1 MSIRGRYFPIF
12 GFLVVL
18 MAGGTAASA
27 MAAETN
33 LLVITIDTLRPDRL
47 SCYDKKFAATPAID
61 ALAARGALFERAY
74 AHNPVTLPSHANIF
88 LGLTP
93 PAHGVVENSKT
104 KVGRDFL
111 TMAEHLK
118 GRGYATGAFIGAF
131 PLDSRFGLDQ
141 GFDVYDDTFPQK
153 STAPGIYPE
162 RRADEVLAAAKAWL
176 DGQTGKWFCWI
187 HLWDPH
193 APYSPPEPFLT
204 QYAGDPYSGEA
215 AYVDS
220 RLAVFF
226 ADLDKKSP
234 PGKTLVVLTSDHGE
248 SLGEHGELTH
258 SYFAYNSTIHVPL
271 IIAGPGVKAS
281 RVRSEASHVDIFP
294 TVCGLLGVEPPLA
307 LQGRSLIPLLNGS
320 AAAGSPIYFES
331 LDPYYNKSC
340 APLRGFIA
348 DGKKFFDTPIPELY
362 DLQTDFGE
370 AKNLASTTDLG
381 PFRKRLEDLKKELA
395 APAGATALRTTDRQ
409 ALERLRSL
417 GYTAAAVATTKASYG
432 PEDDVKSVLPIQ
444 QKLER
449 AIILSDQGKPEESI
463 RETNALIALRKDF
476 APAYLFL
483 SQVLMDQNRQRDAI
497 RVMDAAVR
505 NLPGNYSMHTAY
517 GWVLIQ
523 TAQWDKAQEIL
534 EKALGIV
541 DDEPEGWDHLGI
553 VHLRKGNP
561 EKALEAFQKALALD
575 PNFALAHLN
584 VGAALMEMH
593 FASPQPAR
601 LAEAIVHLKKAA
613 ELDPSKTLA
622 FRGLATAYQEA
633 GRPDEALAAW
643 EKAVISDPAD
653 DFSILNLGQA
663 YLAKGDKFRA
673 RRCFERILALK
684 GDRIDEAERERLQA
698 LIDKCR

>member
-1 MSIRGRYFPIF
+1 MKKRGLSFPVL
-12 GFLVVL
+12 GLLVVL
-18 MAGGTAASA
+18 MVGGAVASA
-27 MAAETN
+27 AAAETN
-33 LLVITIDTLRPDRL
+33 LLIVTIDTLRPDRL
-47 SCYDKKFAATPAID
+47 SCYDKRFAATPAID
-61 ALAARGALFERAY
+61 ALAARGALFERAF
-74 AHNPVTLPSHANIF
+74 AHDPITLPSHANIF

-93 PAHGVVENSKT
+93 PAHGVTENSKT
-104 KVGRDFL
+104 RVGLDFL
-111 TMAEHLK
+111 TMAEYLK

-176 DGQTGKWFCWI
+176 DGRTGKWFCWV

-193 APYSPPEPFLT
+193 APYSPPEPYLT

-220 RLAVFF
+220 QLAVFF
-226 ADLDKKSP
+226 DDLDKKSP
-234 PGKTLVVLTSDHGE
+234 PGKTLAVLTSDHGE

-271 IIAGPGVKAS
+271 IIAGPGVRAS
-281 RVRSEASHVDIFP
+281 RVRTEASHVDIFP
-294 TVCGLLGVEPPLA
+294 TVCGLLGIESPPA
-307 LQGRSLIPLLNGS
+307 LQGRSLVPLMNGS
-320 AAAGSPIYFES
+320 ADTGRPIYFES

-348 DGKKFFDTPIPELY
+348 DGKKFIDTPIPELY
-362 DLQTDFGE
+362 DLRADFGE
-370 AKNLASTTDLG
+370 AKNLASTTDLSSY
-381 PFRKRLEDLKKELA
+381 RKRLEDLKKELTTPAGSA
-395 APAGATALRTTDRQ
+395 APRTTDRQ

-417 GYTAAAVATTKASYG
+417 GYTAAPVATTKASYG
-432 PEDDVKSVLPIQ
+432 PEDDVKTVLPIQ

-449 AIILSDQGKPEESI
+449 AIILSDQGKPDESI
-463 RETNALIALRKDF
+463 KETNSLIALRKDF
-476 APAYLFL
+476 APAYLLL
-483 SQVLMDQNRQRDAI
+483 SQVLMAQNRQRDAI
-497 RVMDAAVR
+497 KVMDAAVR
-505 NLPGNYSMHTAY
+505 NIPGDYSMHTAY
-517 GWVLIQ
+517 GRILIQ

-534 EKALGIV
+534 EKALSLV

-561 EKALEAFQKALALD
+561 EKALEAFRKALALD

-584 VGAALMEMH
+584 VGAALMEIY
-593 FASPQPAR
+593 FSSPQPER
-601 LAEAIVHLKKAA
+601 LAEAIDHLKKAA
-613 ELDPSKTLA
+613 ALNPSMNLA

-633 GRPDEALAAW
+633 GRTDEALAAW
-643 EKAVISDPAD
+643 EKAVVSDPAD
-653 DFSILNLGQA
+653 DFSILNLGRA

-673 RRCFERILALK
+673 RRCFERILVLK
-684 GDRIDEAERERLQA
+684 GDRIGEDERERLQA

>member
-1 MSIRGRYFPIF
+1 M
-12 GFLVVL
+12 VL
-18 MAGGTAASA
+18 
-27 MAAETN
+27 
-33 LLVITIDTLRPDRL
+33 
-47 SCYDKKFAATPAID
+47 
-61 ALAARGALFERAY
+61 
-74 AHNPVTLPSHANIF
+74 
-88 LGLTP
+88 
-93 PAHGVVENSKT
+93 
-104 KVGRDFL
+104 
-111 TMAEHLK
+111 
-118 GRGYATGAFIGAF
+118 
-131 PLDSRFGLDQ
+131 LDSSLGSPCAIL
-141 GFDVYDDTFPQK
+141 P
-153 STAPGIYPE
+153 PGT
-162 RRADEVLAAAKAWL
+162 LL
-176 DGQTGKWFCWI
+176 
-187 HLWDPH
+187 
-193 APYSPPEPFLT
+193 S

-215 AYVDS
+215 AFVDS
-220 RLAVFF
+220 NLAAFF

-234 PGKTLVVLTSDHGE
+234 PGKTVVVLTSDHGE

-271 IIAGPGVKAS
+271 IIAGPGV
-281 RVRSEASHVDIFP
+281 RPVRIEAEASHVDLFP
-294 TVCGLLGVEPPLA
+294 TVCGLLGVEPPPA
-307 LQGRSLIPLLNGS
+307 LQGRSLVPLMNGS
-320 AAAGSPIYFES
+320 ADAGRPIYFES

-348 DGKKFFDTPIPELY
+348 EGKKFIDTPIPELY
-362 DLQTDFGE
+362 DLRTDFRE

-381 PFRKRLEDLKKELA
+381 PYRKRLEDLKKELS
-395 APAGATALRTTDRQ
+395 APAGAAAPGTTDRQ
-409 ALERLRSL
+409 TLERLRSL
-417 GYTAAAVATTKASYG
+417 GYAAAAVATKKASYG
-432 PEDDVKSVLPIQ
+432 PEDDVKSILPIQ

-463 RETNALIALRKDF
+463 KETNALIALRKDF

-483 SQVLMDQNRQRDAI
+483 SQVLMDQKRPRDAI
-497 RVMDAAVR
+497 LVMDGAVR
-505 NLPGNYSMHTAY
+505 NLPGNYSMYIAY

-534 EKALGIV
+534 EKALGLV

-553 VHLRKGNP
+553 VLLRKGNP
-561 EKALEAFQKALALD
+561 EKALEAFRKALDLD

-584 VGAALMEMH
+584 VGAALMDMNS
-593 FASPQPAR
+593 ASPRPDR
-601 LAEAIVHLKKAA
+601 LAEAIIHLKKAA
-613 ELDPSKTLA
+613 ELDPTMTLA
-622 FRGLATAYQEA
+622 FRGLATAFQEA